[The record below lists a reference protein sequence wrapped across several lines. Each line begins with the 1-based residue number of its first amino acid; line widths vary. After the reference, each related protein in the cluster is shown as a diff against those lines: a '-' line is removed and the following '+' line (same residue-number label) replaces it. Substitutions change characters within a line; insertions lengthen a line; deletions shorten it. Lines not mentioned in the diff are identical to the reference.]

1 MKKKNAHSIDHD
13 RGFTN
18 AMVWPALV
26 ILLLTSLLPI
36 IYVLI
41 TSFTDMTLI
50 TMNRGG
56 TQWVGFKNYINA
68 ITDPDF
74 LQSIWVTVKFTL
86 LAVVT
91 ETIFGTMLAL
101 YLHSSGKPS
110 KLLRT
115 LFLFPM
121 LCPPITITLI
131 WQTMFSN
138 SYGILNQI
146 LGVFGIAP
154 VNWLQDIN
162 AAFYA
167 VLWVDI
173 WQYAPFVFLLVYVA
187 LCQMPKDLLEAAALD
202 GANGF
207 RRLRYIT
214 LPYLAKPMTVVILLR
229 LIDTFR
235 LFDKVNVLTKGGPYN
250 STRTITMYIYQRGYN
265 DMDIGVTSA
274 TSILMTVIILLIAF
288 PYIRSSF
295 KQMVQRE
302 PGKTKV
308 KKKGKGAAVAKA
320 DA

>member
-1 MKKKNAHSIDHD
+1 MEKKRTQLVDHN
-13 RGFTN
+13 RVFTN
-18 AMVWPALV
+18 VMVWPALI

-41 TSFTDMTLI
+41 TSMTDMTLI

-56 TQWVGFKNYINA
+56 TQWVGFKNYIDA
-68 ITDPDF
+68 IQDKDF
-74 LQSIWVTVKFTL
+74 MHSIWVTVKFTL
-86 LAVVT
+86 LAVVS
-91 ETIFGTMLAL
+91 ETVFGTLLAL
-101 YLHSSGKPS
+101 FLHGSGKPS

-146 LGVFGIAP
+146 LGVFGVAP

-162 AAFYA
+162 TAFYA

-187 LCQMPKDLLEAAALD
+187 LCQMPQELHEAAALD
-202 GANGF
+202 GANSF
-207 RRLRYIT
+207 QRLRHVT

-265 DMDIGVTSA
+265 DLDIGVTSA
-274 TSILMTVIILLIAF
+274 TSILMTLLILLIAF

-295 KQMVQRE
+295 KQMVQRR
-302 PGKTKV
+302 
-308 KKKGKGAAVAKA
+308 
-320 DA
+320 